1 MQFTAIN
8 TRSRDIEIS
17 DESGRLVAS
26 LVYPKWFSQRAEIT
40 LAKGTVVS
48 LAPVSMFSRTVQAV
62 MGTEVLYEITTRLW
76 GRIEIE
82 GQGYKYRFKRT
93 SIWRNEYTLLTPS
106 EQTAAVITAS
116 FSFRKF
122 RYSYELS
129 IMDNYPEAND
139 PVLLCIALYCLY
151 MVRARSAA
159 AAT

>member
-17 DESGRLVAS
+17 DNSGRLVAS

-40 LAKGTVVS
+40 LAKGNVVS
-48 LAPVSMFSRTVQAV
+48 LAPVSTFSRTIQALN
-62 MGTEVLYEITTRLW
+62 GTELLYEITTRLW
-76 GRIEIE
+76 GRIEIG

-106 EQTAAVITAS
+106 EQVAMVINAS
-116 FSFRKF
+116 FSFKRF
-122 RYSYELS
+122 RYSYELAT
-129 IMDNYPEAND
+129 MDNYPEVKD

-151 MVRARSAA
+151 MVRMRSAA